1 VIDALFEVEE
11 KYRTLARACA
21 RPSSRA
27 NYDPRRRISGRHTK
41 LRHRNDEE
49 DETRRKELERV

>member
-41 LRHRNDEE
+41 LRHRNE